1 MTVWDACPLCGEDEI
16 NPQSHLAT
24 PAGEG
29 CPYTPM
35 TRSANTPA
43 PPGVEGTARQ
53 GRPSSRGG
61 SSECDQTPVE
71 GRDAADPATTLN

>member
-1 MTVWDACPLCGEDEI
+1 MRGSRIGSCPFCGEEEI
-16 NPQSHLAT
+16 EPVSHFPT
-24 PAGEG
+24 PEGEG

-53 GRPSSRGG
+53 GCRLQDGG
-61 SSECDQTPVE
+61 SSRSIEPAE
-71 GRDAADPATTLN
+71 GADGADPATTL